1 MMSFIIIL
9 VGASASLAEFVHA
22 GIDKIQ
28 EGLQF
33 DFSHYFEGGFD
44 EGKKVL
50 PLSMALAINNTEIIE
65 LVTAKAPCAIE
76 N

>member
-1 MMSFIIIL
+1 MSFIIIL
-9 VGASASLAEFVHA
+9 VGATSSLAEFIHA

-28 EGLQF
+28 EGVQF
-33 DFSHYFEGGFD
+33 DFSHYFEGGFN

-50 PLSMALAINNTEIIE
+50 PLFMALAINNTEIIE
-65 LVTAKAPCAIE
+65 LLTAKAPCATD